1 MGVGAVVTLVALT
14 SLKED
19 ADPPAVTRLECG
31 GVDRLFLAL
40 SFALAFALVVLA
52 LLTLATILS
61 S

>member
-19 ADPPAVTRLECG
+19 ADPPAVTRLEDG
-31 GVDRLFLAL
+31 GVDRLLLAF
-40 SFALAFALVVLA
+40 SFALALVVLA